1 MERTSD
7 SPPPS
12 PTPSPEAQ
20 QDEDYVFRAQIAL
33 TEFGLRY
40 WKYAG
45 YLVGGVLLVAAGW
58 GGYNSY
64 RLGRAEEEFAKI
76 SAIDFLM
83 PKIDQMAMYGLGP
96 KDDPNDAARMSD
108 LEEGAR
114 RYEAIAK
121 EASGS
126 AATIAWLKA
135 ADAWTR
141 AGKKEAAVAAN
152 AAAGTTGGGDL
163 TTFVADSVRVGD
175 LVDAGKAADAEAL
188 LRDMSGR
195 YSGFFAEEALIQ
207 LASLQADQDK
217 LIEAKATYVEITGRF
232 STSNDL
238 KALTEL
244 AARLGQPVPVA
255 PTPAGAP
262 AEAPAPAP
270 AQ

>member
-1 MERTSD
+1 MDRTSD

-12 PTPSPEAQ
+12 PTPPPEARE
-20 QDEDYVFRAQIAL
+20 DEDYVFRAQIAL

-45 YLVGGVLLVAAGW
+45 YLVGGALLIAAVW
-58 GGYNSY
+58 GGYDSY
-64 RLGRAEEEFAKI
+64 SRGRAEAAFAKI
-76 SAIDFLM
+76 SSIDFLM

-96 KDDPNDAARMSD
+96 KDDPKDAARMSD

-114 RYEAIAK
+114 RYEAVAK

-126 AATIAWLKA
+126 AAAIAWLKA

-141 AGKKEAAVAAN
+141 AGKNDAAIAAH
-152 AAAGTTGGGDL
+152 AAAGTTGGGEL

-175 LVDAGKAADAEAL
+175 LVDAGKSADAEAL

-195 YSGFFAEEALIQ
+195 YSGFFAEESLIQ
-207 LASLQADQDK
+207 LANLQADEER
-217 LIEAKATYVEITGRF
+217 LVEAKATYLEITGRF
-232 STSNDL
+232 ATSNDL
-238 KALTEL
+238 AGLSVL
-244 AARLGQPVPVA
+244 AARLGQSVPVP

-262 AEAPAPAP
+262 AQAPTP
-270 AQ
+270 